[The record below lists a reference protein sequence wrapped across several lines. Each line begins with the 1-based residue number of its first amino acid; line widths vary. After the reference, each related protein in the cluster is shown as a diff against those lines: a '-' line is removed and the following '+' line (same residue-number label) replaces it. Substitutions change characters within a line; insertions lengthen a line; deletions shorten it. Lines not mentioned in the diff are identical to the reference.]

1 MSQALRVGVFVSL
14 CLAVIGYLV
23 FQIEDFRFFG
33 EEGQR
38 IDVVF
43 DSVAGLNEK
52 APVRVAGV
60 RVGTVDGVALDG
72 RRARVTL
79 LIDTPLT
86 LTEGSRAAIANAG
99 ILGDKYVEL
108 IPGPA
113 GAPALAG
120 EVLLSGSTP
129 VSFDEALGRFDKLGQ
144 SLTEVTGD
152 ISAQGDLGQT
162 IRRLLENLE
171 ATSADIRALVSAN
184 RNQVDS
190 TVANFQT
197 FSEVLARE
205 LPEVT
210 RQMRSLLSNV
220 DTLVVEN
227 RDELSGSLDN
237 IERLS
242 EEIAT
247 SVDNLNHISSQI
259 RSGEGTLG
267 KLVYDDAAHD
277 GLVNTLEAVEQ
288 GVGTLNETIGR
299 VQQLELQLGLEATS
313 YLDLEEGGAAF
324 ELRLKN
330 HPRRF
335 YRLALVDTPQ
345 GDLSEET
352 RTITT
357 TLPDGSQETTVITER
372 KMEDDFTVSAQ
383 LGYLWGDFQL
393 RAGLIESAGGAGID
407 YQLFDQRL
415 TLTFEAF
422 DFDRPDDLDPHLR
435 FVARWQMTP
444 NVYLIGGYDDFLAD
458 EFESVIFGAG
468 IRWKDEDLKYLLGS
482 VPLSF

>member
-1 MSQALRVGVFVSL
+1 MPQALRVGLFVAFSL
-14 CLAVIGYLV
+14 VVIGYLI
-23 FQIEDFRFFG
+23 FRIEDFRLFG
-33 EEGQR
+33 AEGQR
-38 IDVVF
+38 IDVLF
-43 DSVAGLNEK
+43 DSVAGLSQK

-60 RVGTVDGVALDG
+60 RVGTVEDVALDG
-72 RRARVTL
+72 QRARVTL
-79 LIDTPLT
+79 LLEQPLE
-86 LTEGSRAAIANAG
+86 LTAGSRAAVANAG

-108 IPGPA
+108 IPGPS

-120 EVLLSGSTP
+120 DVVLEGSAP
-129 VSFDEALGRFDKLGQ
+129 VSFDEALGRFDKLGEA
-144 SLTEVTGD
+144 LTELTGD
-152 ISAQGDLGQT
+152 VSAGGDVGQT

-171 ATSADIRALVSAN
+171 ATSADIRELVAAN
-184 RNQVDS
+184 RSQVDS
-190 TVANFQT
+190 TVENFQA

-210 RQMRSLLSNV
+210 DQLRQLLAHV
-220 DTLVVEN
+220 DTVVVEN
-227 RDELSGSLDN
+227 RDELSGSLEN

-242 EEIAT
+242 GEIAT

-267 KLVYDDAAHD
+267 RLVYDDAAHD
-277 GLVNTLEAVEQ
+277 GLVSTLEAVEE

-299 VQQLELQLGLEATS
+299 VQRLELELGIEATA
-313 YLDLEEGGAAF
+313 YPDLDEGGTAF
-324 ELRLKN
+324 ELRLRN

-352 RTITT
+352 RTIVT
-357 TLPDGSQETTVITER
+357 TLPDGTQETTTVVER
-372 KMEDDFTVSAQ
+372 KVEDDYTFSAQ

-393 RAGLIESAGGAGID
+393 RAGLIESAGGAGVD
-407 YQLFDQRL
+407 YHLFDRRL
-415 TLTFEAF
+415 IFTLEVF
-422 DFDRPDDLDPHLR
+422 DFDRPDELDPHVRLL
-435 FVARWQMTP
+435 ARWQLTP
-444 NVYLIGGYDDFLAD
+444 NVYLLGGYDDFLAD

>member
-1 MSQALRVGVFVSL
+1 MSQALRVGVFVTL

-23 FQIEDFRFFG
+23 FQIEDFQFFG
-33 EEGQR
+33 SEGQR
-38 IDVVF
+38 VDVLF

-72 RRARVTL
+72 QRARVTL
-79 LIDTPLT
+79 LIDEPLQ

-108 IPGPA
+108 ILGPS
-113 GAPALAG
+113 GATPLGADVVLAG
-120 EVLLSGSTP
+120 TTP

-152 ISAQGDLGQT
+152 ISARGDLGQT

-171 ATSADIRALVSAN
+171 ATSADIRSLVSAN
-184 RNQVDS
+184 RQQVDS
-190 TVANFQT
+190 TVDNFQT

-210 RQMRSLLSNV
+210 NQLRSLLSNV

-227 RDELSGSLDN
+227 RDELSGSLEN

-242 EEIAT
+242 EKIST

-267 KLVYDDAAHD
+267 KLVYDDSAHD
-277 GLVNTLEAVEQ
+277 GLVQTLEAVEQ

-299 VQQLELQLGLEATS
+299 VQNVELQLGLEATS
-313 YLDLEEGGAAF
+313 YLDLDDGGAAF
-324 ELRLKN
+324 ELRIKN

-335 YRLALVDTPQ
+335 YRVALVDTPQ
-345 GDLSEET
+345 GDISEET

-357 TLPDGSQETTVITER
+357 TLPDGSQETTVVTER
-372 KMEDDFTVSAQ
+372 KVEDDFTVSAQ

-393 RAGLIESAGGAGID
+393 RAGLFESSGGAGVD
-407 YQLFDQRL
+407 YQLFDKRL
-415 TLTFEAF
+415 ILTFEAF
-422 DFDRPDDLDPHLR
+422 DFDRPEELEAHLR
-435 FVARWQMTP
+435 FVARWQVTP
-444 NVYLIGGYDDFLAD
+444 NVYLLGGYDDFLTD
-458 EFESVIFGAG
+458 EYESVIFGAG